1 MVHGGAIGF
10 PEIAMSSSEG
20 IAACIQGIQNL
31 VGPGKVVAQVVRR
44 QVHLTAIRTL
54 IESEGVLRTGQRRA
68 APGAGLVGSLVA
80 TLVATLGSTLGQSI
94 AQPLGQAGERLNM
107 HRQRLDEPARC
118 GGWTE

>member
-1 MVHGGAIGF
+1 MIHGGAIGF

-54 IESEGVLRTGQRRA
+54 IESEGILRTGQRRA
-68 APGAGLVGSLVA
+68 APGAGLVA

-94 AQPLGQAGERLNM
+94 AQPLSQAGERLYM

>member
-1 MVHGGAIGF
+1 MIHGGAIGF

-68 APGAGLVGSLVA
+68 APGASLA
-80 TLVATLGSTLGQSI
+80 ATLGSTLGQSI
-94 AQPLGQAGERLNM
+94 AQPLGQAGERLYM

-118 GGWTE
+118 GGW